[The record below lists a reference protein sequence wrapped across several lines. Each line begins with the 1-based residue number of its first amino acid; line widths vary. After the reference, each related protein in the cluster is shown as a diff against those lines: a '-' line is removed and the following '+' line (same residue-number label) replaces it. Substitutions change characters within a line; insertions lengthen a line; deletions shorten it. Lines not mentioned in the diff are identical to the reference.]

1 MELSIDTSTRYASVC
16 LADQANVLCQ
26 YSWFSQQNHS
36 KELLPNIVNIL
47 DSTGLSKGDLDCIIV
62 AAGPGSFSALRVGLS
77 TAKGLCT
84 SLGVPLISVN
94 TMEIEAHKFQGL
106 GFPICSVLDIG
117 RGEIAASIY
126 SDADQKW
133 RCIIKEDIYTPAQL
147 CSTITMQ
154 TIFCGEGI
162 KNVADSIKDELGAL
176 AIIPEQNTPTRLPA
190 SIAAIG
196 YKIFSTGVLG
206 NVSTVE
212 PIYLRRPSISKPR
225 LH

>member
-1 MELSIDTSTRYASVC
+1 M
-16 LADQANVLCQ
+16 CQ

-36 KELLPNIVNIL
+36 KELLPSIVNLL
-47 DSTGLSKGDLDCIIV
+47 DSSGIDKGDLDCIIV

-77 TAKGLCT
+77 TAKGLCE
-84 SLGVPLISVN
+84 SLGIPLISVN
-94 TMEIEAHKFQGL
+94 TMEIEAHKFRGL
-106 GFPICSVLDIG
+106 GLPICSVLDIG

-133 RCIIKEDIYTPAQL
+133 GCIIKEDIYTPTEL
-147 CSTITMQ
+147 SSTITKQ
-154 TIFCGEGI
+154 TVFCGEGI
-162 KNVADSIKDELGAL
+162 KNVSDSIKHELGAL

-196 YKIFSTGVLG
+196 YEIFSTGVWG

-225 LH
+225 IS

>member
-36 KELLPNIVNIL
+36 KELLPSIVNLL
-47 DSTGLSKGDLDCIIV
+47 DSSGIDKGDLDCIIV

-77 TAKGLCT
+77 TAKGLCE
-84 SLGVPLISVN
+84 SLGIPRISVN
-94 TMEIEAHKFQGL
+94 AMEIEAHKFRGIGL
-106 GFPICSVLDIG
+106 PICSVLDIG

-133 RCIIKEDIYTPAQL
+133 SCIIKEDIYTPTDL
-147 CSTITMQ
+147 CSTITTQ
-154 TIFCGEGI
+154 TVFCGEGI
-162 KNVADSIKDELGAL
+162 KNVSDSIKHELGAF

-196 YKIFSTGVLG
+196 YEIFSIGVWG

-225 LH
+225 IS